1 MKRYK
6 RRFIEEDSL
15 KDLTD
20 ESIPQKLVDFIKK
33 NPFPKDH
40 KGIHKFAEE
49 ELKIDADILEQYCY
63 AFLTVILTGG
73 KSKGDISK
81 ISKEQLDIGFQI
93 EYEHVNLDSKYEDN
107 KVIKAIQDIYRTK
120 ISADHN
126 AENDKYYSN
135 QLFQDEL
142 KQEGK

>member
-49 ELKIDADILEQYCY
+49 ELKIDADILEQHCY
-63 AFLTVILTGG
+63 AFLTLIFCGG
-73 KSKGDISK
+73 ASKGK
-81 ISKEQLDIGFQI
+81 EVEASKENMDIGHKI
-93 EYEHVNLDSKYEDN
+93 EIEHCSYDTDN
-107 KVIKAIQDIYRTK
+107 KVIKAMQDIIVNK
-120 ISADHN
+120 IANDHL
-126 AENDKYYSN
+126 AETDSYYVDGVN
-135 QLFQDEL
+135 FKNEL

>member
-6 RRFIEEDSL
+6 RYFKEEDSL

-33 NPFPKDH
+33 NPFPQDH
-40 KGIHKFAEE
+40 EGIHKFAEE

-63 AFLTVILTGG
+63 AFLTLIFCGG
-73 KSKGDISK
+73 ASKGKEVDA
-81 ISKEQLDIGFQI
+81 SKENMDIGHKI
-93 EYEHVNLDSKYEDN
+93 EIEHCSYDTDN
-107 KVIKAIQDIYRTK
+107 KVIKAMQDIIVNK
-120 ISADHN
+120 IANDHL
-126 AENDKYYSN
+126 AETDSYYVDGVKS
-135 QLFQDEL
+135 FKDEL